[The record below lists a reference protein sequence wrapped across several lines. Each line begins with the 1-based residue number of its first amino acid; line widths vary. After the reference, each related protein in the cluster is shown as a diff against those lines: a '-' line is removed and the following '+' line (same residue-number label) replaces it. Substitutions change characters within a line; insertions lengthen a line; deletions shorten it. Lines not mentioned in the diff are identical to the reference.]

1 MAERY
6 VIVHGHFY
14 QPPRTNPWLG
24 NILRQ
29 DSADPYHDWN
39 ERIFN
44 ECYLPNSGARI
55 QNDNGYTIDMV
66 NNFELISFNFG
77 PTLAGWFRYR
87 HPDTWNLVKTG
98 DARSRERLGHGNA
111 IACAFSHGILPLSPD
126 FIRNTD
132 VLWGLKS
139 FENDFGRPAEAIWL
153 PETAV
158 NNILIDELIDLGI
171 KYVLL
176 VPTQIESA
184 RPFDVKH
191 KIDVSGGNIDPRY
204 PYRLTSK
211 KGSIN
216 VFVGHREI
224 SHDVSFNHLFSD
236 SRAAADRIETAF
248 SGNTHHDQIIT
259 ILCDGETFGH
269 HQPFAERGLAYL
281 LKYELPSR
289 GIKVVNPAYV
299 CENMPPSWEITI
311 KAGRV
316 NEGTSWSCAHG
327 LGRWKEDCGC
337 GKENGQTQEWRWPL
351 REAFNFVSSEICPY
365 FTEEIKKHTGN
376 PDEALKNYPDV
387 LHNFSATD
395 AFISR
400 FFRENVS
407 FEAKKKILLLFE
419 MLKQTLFSFT
429 SCGWFWSEISG
440 IEPVQNM
447 ASADRAIELYKTLS
461 GKDIKEDFLK
471 IMEKAPS
478 NIKNLSNGR
487 IVFEKYIIPQEESCH
502 KFAAGLIIQML
513 SSDIRKTVS
522 KEGRYYHI
530 FIDPG
535 AKKLDYYKKNTE
547 ETLYYKYEVTNKD
560 MPFTIKL
567 FFDGNEKKY
576 SLDNIFGESRYRIM
590 ARFWMNKIIELKDTY
605 NLLLD
610 HFLEFEGVFHFF
622 KKPVKEIEPL
632 IAKVLMFQLME
643 IEQLHNM
650 KRIQVVR
657 ALVEMIKEHR
667 LGIDGFYTAQCL
679 RRAIDRELNRFTSG
693 NFASLVFLTI
703 LFDIYFMLK
712 NRMKENIY
720 HNIIFKFIKENEQK
734 ISSASSETKQYIL
747 ALCVRFNIDPDNI
760 K

>member
-14 QPPRTNPWLG
+14 QPPRANPWLG
-24 NILRQ
+24 NVLRQ

-55 QNDNGYTIDMV
+55 HNDNGYTIDMV

-87 HPDTWNLVKTG
+87 HPDTWNLVKKG
-98 DARSRERLGHGNA
+98 DARSRKRLGAGNA
-111 IACAFSHGILPLSPD
+111 IACAFSHSILPLSPD
-126 FIRNTD
+126 FIRKTD
-132 VLWGLKS
+132 ILWGLKS
-139 FENDFGRPAEAIWL
+139 FEKDFGRPAEAIWL

-158 NNILIDELIDLGI
+158 NSIVIDDLIGLGM

-184 RPFDVKH
+184 HPSNIKH
-191 KIDVSGGNIDPRY
+191 RIDVSRGNIDTRY
-204 PYRLTSK
+204 PYRITSE

-216 VFVGHREI
+216 VFVAHHEI
-224 SHDVSFNHLFSD
+224 SHAVSFERLLSD
-236 SRAAADRIETAF
+236 SRSAADKIEGAF
-248 SGNTHHDQIIT
+248 SEKTHHDQIIT
-259 ILCDGETFGH
+259 VLCDGETFGH
-269 HQPFAERGLAYL
+269 HQPFAERGLAHL

-289 GIKVVNPAYV
+289 GIKVVNPAYL
-299 CENMPPSWEITI
+299 CENMTLSWEIKI
-311 KAGRV
+311 KDGRV

-337 GKENGQTQEWRWPL
+337 GKENAQTQEWRGSM
-351 REAFNFVSSEICPY
+351 REAFNFVSSETCSY
-365 FTEEIKKHTGN
+365 FREEIKKYTDN
-376 PDEALKNYPDV
+376 PDGALKNYPAV

-395 AFISR
+395 VFISR
-400 FFRENVS
+400 FFGEETS
-407 FEAKKKILLLFE
+407 FEVKRKILLLFE

-447 ASADRAIELYKTLS
+447 AYADRAIELYKKLS
-461 GKDIKEDFLK
+461 GKDIKGDFLK
-471 IMEKAPS
+471 ILEKAPS
-478 NIKNLSNGR
+478 NIKNLSNGKT
-487 IVFEKYIIPQEESCH
+487 VFKKYVIPQEESRH

-513 SSDIRKTVS
+513 SSKKRKAVS
-522 KEGRYYHI
+522 KKGRYYHV
-530 FIDPG
+530 FIDPA
-535 AKKLDYYKKNTE
+535 AKKLEYYKRNTE
-547 ETLYYKYEVTNKD
+547 ETLSYKYDIKNTD
-560 MPFTIKL
+560 IPFTIKL
-567 FFDGNEKKY
+567 SLDGKEKRY
-576 SLDNIFGESRYRIM
+576 SLDNIFGESRHRIM
-590 ARFWMNKIIELKDTY
+590 ERFWMNKIIELKDTY

-622 KKPVKEIEPL
+622 KKPVKEIESL

-657 ALVEMIKEHR
+657 GLVELIKEHR
-667 LGIDGFYTAQCL
+667 LEIDGFYTAQCL
-679 RRAIDRELNRFTSG
+679 RRAIDKELNRFTLG
-693 NFASLVFLTI
+693 DFANLEFLTV

-720 HNIIFKFIKENEQK
+720 HNVIFKFIKENEK
-734 ISSASSETKQYIL
+734 KLASTPQETKQHIL
-747 ALCVRFNIDPDNI
+747 AICMRFNIDPDII